1 VFKPRSGHELRDT
14 IPPPKEIRRVKN
26 KSAKHRSLTTST
38 KSSARREL
46 SGGSGSHS
54 EQPAGLRASKK
65 TTDKASAKAAKA
77 AKAGK
82 KAGQASGVPKPG
94 KAAKLARKLANKM
107 ASREADKMADAS
119 AGESASAS
127 LGEGLACIVLAA
139 GKGTRMRS
147 AKSKVLHTILGA
159 PVCTY
164 PIDRAR
170 EVGAAPIVAVLG
182 HQRAEVEAVLKNRY
196 GSKSDD
202 KGANAV
208 IVVEQTEQKG
218 TGHAVRVGLA
228 PLAAWD
234 GLVLILYGDA
244 PLLRRETIEAL
255 LAEARRTGGLA
266 ILTARLPDPT
276 GYGRI
281 LRDKKGR
288 VLRVVEQKDASKKE
302 RKIDEVN
309 AGFYA
314 APVGF
319 LRAAVD
325 ALQPNNAQGEYYL
338 TDIVEAAGKSVGATT
353 VISTPEEISGIND
366 RLQLTDAEEVLRVRS
381 IARFAT
387 HATFRDAASTVVE
400 PSVQIGTDV
409 EIGRN
414 VSLRGKTIIGD
425 NVRIDDGVILTD
437 TEVGA
442 GAEIKAYSVAS
453 ESVIG
458 SGAKIGP
465 FAHLRPGTEL
475 GEDVHIGN
483 FVETKKTR
491 LGKGAKANHLTYLGD
506 AIVGEKVNVGA
517 GTITCNYNGYEKRQT
532 IIEDG
537 AFIGSDSQLIAPV
550 RVGKGAVVAAGA
562 TITGDVPAGALAI
575 TRVEQRHIEG
585 YAAKVAARYRKTKPG
600 GGGSGGQGGQG
611 GKTGQGNQDN
621 RDGDEPSATS
631 EGSTEAAEE
640 PVDEPAGEAVAAQG
654 MKNGVHRT
662 PNH

>member
-1 VFKPRSGHELRDT
+1 
-14 IPPPKEIRRVKN
+14 VKN
-26 KSAKHRSLTTST
+26 KSVSPRTLTSST
-38 KSSARREL
+38 KSSARRAL
-46 SGGSGSHS
+46 PGGLASHN
-54 EQPAGLRASKK
+54 ERPAGLGGDPRQAKRADKK
-65 TTDKASAKAAKA
+65 GQAKAI
-77 AKAGK
+77 GK
-82 KAGQASGVPKPG
+82 SQGKGKPAKPG
-94 KAAKLARKLANKM
+94 KAAKAARKLAGKVARTM
-107 ASREADKMADAS
+107 A
-119 AGESASAS
+119 AGGAEPS
-127 LGEGLACIVLAA
+127 LIGEGLACIVLAA

-147 AKSKVLHTILGA
+147 AKSKVLHTILGS
-159 PVCTY
+159 PLCTY

-182 HQRAEVEAVLKNRY
+182 HQRSEVEAMLKARY
-196 GSKSDD
+196 KQDGNGD
-202 KGANAV
+202 GGI

-228 PLAAWD
+228 PLADWD

-255 LAEARRTGGLA
+255 LTEARRTGGLA

-314 APVGF
+314 APIGF
-319 LRAAVD
+319 LRAAVE
-325 ALQPNNAQGEYYL
+325 ALRPNNAQGEYYL
-338 TDIVEAAGKSVGATT
+338 TDIVEAAGKGAGATT
-353 VISTPEEISGIND
+353 VLSTPEEISGIND

-400 PSVQIGTDV
+400 PGVQIGTDV

-414 VSLRGKTIIGD
+414 VSLRGRTVIGD

-442 GAEIKAYSVAS
+442 GAEIKPYSVAT
-453 ESVIG
+453 ESLIG
-458 SGAKIGP
+458 AGAKIGP

-475 GEDVHIGN
+475 ADDVHIGN

-491 LGKGAKANHLTYLGD
+491 LGKGSKANHLTYLGD
-506 AIVGEKVNVGA
+506 AVIGEKVNVGA

-537 AFIGSDSQLIAPV
+537 AFIGSDSQLVAPL
-550 RVGKGAVVAAGA
+550 RVGKGAVVAAGS
-562 TITGDVPAGALAI
+562 TITGDVPGGALAI
-575 TRVEQRHIEG
+575 SRVEQRHVEG
-585 YAAKVAARYRKTKPG
+585 YAAKVAARYKKPKPGSG
-600 GGGSGGQGGQG
+600 GGGSGGG
-611 GKTGQGNQDN
+611 
-621 RDGDEPSATS
+621 
-631 EGSTEAAEE
+631 EGSEPAEGGASE
-640 PVDEPAGEAVAAQG
+640 TSDKPAGEAAAASG
-654 MKNGVHRT
+654 MKNGVHTRFSS
-662 PNH
+662 

>member
-1 VFKPRSGHELRDT
+1 M
-14 IPPPKEIRRVKN
+14 KN
-26 KSAKHRSLTTST
+26 KSAPHRAPVSSLKSSST
-38 KSSARREL
+38 SARRAAP
-46 SGGSGSHS
+46 GGSTSHNERPAALGADARKGKGGSQLGKS
-54 EQPAGLRASKK
+54 EKSGKSGK
-65 TTDKASAKAAKA
+65 TL
-77 AKAGK
+77 
-82 KAGQASGVPKPG
+82 KPG
-94 KAAKLARKLANKM
+94 KAAKAARKLAAKVDRQ
-107 ASREADKMADAS
+107 A
-119 AGESASAS
+119 AGENRSAAV
-127 LGEGLACIVLAA
+127 GEGLACIVLAA

-147 AKSKVLHTILGA
+147 SKSKVLHTILGA
-159 PVCTY
+159 PLCTY

-170 EVGAAPIVAVLG
+170 EVGASPIVAVLG
-182 HQRAEVEAVLKNRY
+182 HQRAEVEAMLQARY
-196 GSKSDD
+196 RGDD
-202 KGANAV
+202 QV

-218 TGHAVRVGLA
+218 TGHAVRVGLE
-228 PLAAWD
+228 PLADWN

-288 VLRVVEQKDASKKE
+288 VVRVVEQKDASKKE

-314 APVGF
+314 APISF
-319 LRAAVD
+319 LRAAVE

-338 TDIVEAAGKSVGATT
+338 TDIVEAAGESGGATT
-353 VISTPEEISGIND
+353 VLSTPEEISGIND

-381 IARFAT
+381 IARFAA

-400 PSVQIGTDV
+400 PGVQIGTDV

-414 VSLRGKTIIGD
+414 VSLRGRTVIGD

-442 GAEIKAYSVAS
+442 GAEIKPYSVAS

-458 SGAKIGP
+458 AGAKIGP

-475 GEDVHIGN
+475 GDDVHIGN

-491 LGKGAKANHLTYLGD
+491 LGKGSKANHLTYLGD

-537 AFIGSDSQLIAPV
+537 AFVGSDSQLIAPV

-575 TRVEQRHIEG
+575 TRVEQRHVEG
-585 YAAKVAARYRKTKPG
+585 YAAKVAARYKKPKPG
-600 GGGSGGQGGQG
+600 SGGGSGGG
-611 GKTGQGNQDN
+611 
-621 RDGDEPSATS
+621 DGAK
-631 EGSTEAAEE
+631 
-640 PVDEPAGEAVAAQG
+640 AGEASASAAA
-654 MKNGVHRT
+654 
-662 PNH
+662 